1 MKLNDL
7 DLNKLH
13 VFLAVASGA
22 GISGAARQLGRT
34 RSAVSQSVSALESS
48 LGLKLFDR
56 VGKRLVLTRPG
67 RLLHERARDYQAG
80 LQRTVDELVDQGGE
94 VHGLVRIGLF
104 LGFPRVR
111 FAGFLA
117 RFSARH
123 PRAAVRVVFAPQ
135 DDLTARL
142 VANRLDY
149 TFSFQPPA
157 EGGARLESTRLFAQR
172 LVLVSGGRFFRNGF
186 DVRELERTPVV
197 DYYQTDPLLV
207 RWLAHHL
214 GDASPMIDV
223 KVWAA
228 TTDMVLELV
237 LDGVGVGV
245 VPDSLAAPYVARRR
259 LRILTTRRRELV
271 DHIWMNEPR
280 AAYRDATLSAFRAAA
295 LAEFR

>member
-13 VFLAVASGA
+13 VFLTVADSRGITSAA
-22 GISGAARQLGRT
+22 GRLGRT
-34 RSAVSQSVSALESS
+34 RSAVSQSVAALEAS

-56 VGKRLVLTRPG
+56 VGKRVVLTRPG
-67 RLLHERARDYQAG
+67 RLLHERVRDYQAG
-80 LQRTVDELVDQGGE
+80 LQRTVDELVDQRGE
-94 VHGLVRIGLF
+94 VRGLVRIGLY

-111 FAGFLA
+111 FAAFLA

-123 PRAAVRVVFAPQ
+123 PRAAVRIVFAPQ

-142 VANRLDY
+142 LANRLDY
-149 TFSFQPPA
+149 TFSFQPPG
-157 EGGARLESTRLFAQR
+157 EGGVRLASTRLFEQK
-172 LVLVSGGRFFRNGF
+172 LVLVSGKRFFSRGF
-186 DVRELERTPVV
+186 DARELEHTPVV
-197 DYYQTDPLLV
+197 DYYQSDPLLA

-214 GDASPMIDV
+214 GDAPPAIDV

-259 LRILTTRRRELV
+259 LRVLTTRQRELT
-271 DHIWMNEPR
+271 DYIWLNEPR
-280 AAYRDATLSAFRAAA
+280 AAYRDATLAAFRDAA

>member
-1 MKLNDL
+1 MQLNDL
-7 DLNKLH
+7 DLNKLQ
-13 VFLAVASGA
+13 VFLAVVAA
-22 GISGAARQLGRT
+22 DGISHASRQLGRT

-56 VGKRLVLTRPG
+56 VGKRMVLTRPG
-67 RLLHERARDYQAG
+67 RLLHERVRDYHGG

-94 VHGLVRIGLF
+94 VRGLVRIGLF

-111 FAGFLA
+111 FAGFLS

-123 PRAAVRVVFAPQ
+123 PLAAVRVVFAPQ

-157 EGGARLESTRLFAQR
+157 EGGARLESTRLFEQK
-172 LVLVSGGRFFRNGF
+172 LVLVSGKRFFRRGF
-186 DVRELERTPVV
+186 DPRELGRTPVV
-197 DYYQTDPLLV
+197 DYYQSDPLLA

-214 GDASPMIDV
+214 GDATPAIDV

-259 LRILTTRRRELV
+259 LRVLTTGRKELT
-271 DHIWMNEPR
+271 DFIWMNEPR
-280 AAYRDATLSAFRAAA
+280 SAYRDVTLSAFRDAA